1 MAKSTSTPAPTG
13 PLAGITVL
21 DLSRVLA
28 GPWCS
33 QILGDLGAEVI
44 KVEQP
49 GQGDDTRRWGPPFLD
64 DGSRDSAYYLCANR
78 NKRSI
83 AIDIARPAGQAL
95 VRQFAAKADIVLE
108 NFRVGALAKYGLD
121 YAGLKAVKPDLI
133 YASITGFGQT
143 GPEKDKGGYDFLIQA
158 MSGLMSVTGRADG
171 EPGAGPLKAG
181 IPVTDLSTGL
191 YAAISI
197 LAALQHRN
205 RTGEGQH
212 IDLALL
218 DAQMAL
224 LANQASG
231 WLNGGIEPGRLGNQ
245 HPTITPYQDFACA
258 DGSVIVALGN
268 DRQFHQFCLLL
279 ERDDLANDPRFTAS
293 STRSEHRAALLPE
306 IEAELAKWQSADLIA
321 AMEAAKLP
329 AGRVNSVPEAL
340 ALSQVAAREAVQTLE
355 RDDGTPVQFLGF
367 PGKFSASPVSYRHA
381 PPRSAQ
387 DSRAV
392 LADTL
397 GMDEAAIEALLAS
410 GVVADKL

>member
-1 MAKSTSTPAPTG
+1 MADSTTPPAPTG

-33 QILGDLGAEVI
+33 QILGDLGADVI

-49 GQGDDTRRWGPPFLD
+49 GQGDDTRRWGPPFLQ
-64 DGSRDSAYYLCANR
+64 DGSHDSAYYLCANR

-83 AIDIARPAGQAL
+83 AIDIARPEGQAL

-121 YAGLKAVKPDLI
+121 YASLKAVKPDLI

-143 GPEKDKGGYDFLIQA
+143 GPDKDKGGYDFLIQA

-231 WLNGGIEPGRLGNQ
+231 WLNGGVEPGRLGNQ

-279 ERDDLANDPRFTAS
+279 GRDDLANDPRFTVS

-306 IEAELAKWQSADLIA
+306 IETELAKWQSADLIA
-321 AMEAAKLP
+321 AMEKAKLP

-340 ALSQVAAREAVQTLE
+340 ALPQVAEREAVQTLA
-355 RDDGTPVQFLGF
+355 RADGTPVRFTGF
-367 PGKFSASPVSYRHA
+367 PGKFSASPVNYRHA
-381 PPRSAQ
+381 PPRSAE
-387 DSRAV
+387 DTRAV
-392 LADTL
+392 LADAL
-397 GMDEAAIEALLAS
+397 GMDDAEIEALLAS
-410 GVVADKL
+410 GVVANKL